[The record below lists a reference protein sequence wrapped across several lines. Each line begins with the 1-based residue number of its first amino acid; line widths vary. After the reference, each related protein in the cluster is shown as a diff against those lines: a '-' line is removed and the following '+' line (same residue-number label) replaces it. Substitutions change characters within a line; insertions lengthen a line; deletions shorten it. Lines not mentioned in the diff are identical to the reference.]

1 MKKGESRLEVSKMG
15 VILFLGS
22 SLSLES
28 EELCVGGGGGG
39 TLAKGVIVET

>member
-28 EELCVGGGGGG
+28 EELCVGGEGG